1 MDDSITV
8 VELLNELIDSRVQ
21 FFSRCLNGI
30 PHANRSNALGSFLA
44 TESMYLSLI
53 DQIHRAQTRSNLVA
67 NIITWATV
75 PNGINNNAME
85 SVRVVASAE
94 QIAASMQQIPSSE
107 SNCAICQEAIRAD
120 GARIRQCG
128 HDYHRPCLL
137 NWLNMSVRCPV
148 CRHDIREP
156 NPNATG
162 HLAQTSSAGV

>member
-1 MDDSITV
+1 MDDSVSV
-8 VELLNELIDSRVQ
+8 VELLGELIDSRVQ
-21 FFSRCLNGI
+21 FFARCLNGI
-30 PHANRSNALGSFLA
+30 PHANRFNALSSFLA

-53 DQIHRAQTRSNLVA
+53 DQIHRTQTRSNLVA

-94 QIAASMQQIPSSE
+94 QIAASIQPIPSSE

-120 GARIRQCG
+120 GTRIRQCG

-148 CRHDIREP
+148 CRHDIREA

-162 HLAQTSSAGV
+162 HSAQTSSAEV